1 MELYAIPVKRENRR
15 VFAWIWKFGQRE
27 RRAYP
32 AEDEK
37 LTPKPHQTT
46 VDAFFEEYTSR
57 LDPPQ
62 YSYTSLRKFLEQA
75 DENDL
80 QKPSATTTYT
90 QDLVLL
96 DDRRDNTGWSGADG
110 EAYSARNWD
119 GYSRYPPEG
128 ENRTI
133 LLLDTQGL
141 YKRQCRSVSSC
152 AFKSEIL

>member
-1 MELYAIPVKRENRR
+1 MESYAIPVKRENRR
-15 VFAWIWKFGQRE
+15 FFAWIWNFEKRE

-32 AEDEK
+32 AEDRK
-37 LTPKPHQTT
+37 LTPEPHQTT
-46 VDAFFEEYTSR
+46 VDAFFEQMTST

-62 YSYTSLRKFLEQA
+62 YSYTSLRRFLEQA

-80 QKPSATTTYT
+80 QKPSATTTHP

-96 DDRRDNTGWSGADG
+96 DDRRANTSWLGHYG
-110 EAYSARNWD
+110 EAHLARNWD
-119 GYSRYPPEG
+119 GFYRYPPEG
-128 ENRTI
+128 ANPTI

-141 YKRQCRSVSSC
+141 YKRQSRSVSSC